1 MARRSAPRVDDRLAG
16 WPTAHTQ
23 ARVTIK
29 RSSCTSRWKIHLFLL
44 LPLDTALSYTAG
56 KSPFKA
62 TTMKSEAAR
71 ATSPTS
77 LSEATPGI
85 LDRCARPPSPAQAL
99 PASPPRLLCLLDSRR
114 LQTSKKALFW
124 VGLISYFPWL
134 RRKFPHLFSLRSA
147 TWTGA
152 GLACA
157 CGPMGTHR
165 LSVSLT
171 RCFGVPLQHR
181 MNDGLHLPRPP

>member
-71 ATSPTS
+71 VRRARHRSPKRPQVYST
-77 LSEATPGI
+77 G
-85 LDRCARPPSPAQAL
+85 ARDPQAL
-99 PASPPRLLCLLDSRR
+99 PKPCPHLIPDLLACLIQDDFKLQKRPFFGLD
-114 LQTSKKALFW
+114 LFRM
-124 VGLISYFPWL
+124 
-134 RRKFPHLFSLRSA
+134 RRKFPQSISSFLWSA

>member
-1 MARRSAPRVDDRLAG
+1 MNRSQYSG
-16 WPTAHTQ
+16 
-23 ARVTIK
+23 
-29 RSSCTSRWKIHLFLL
+29 TSRWDIHLFLL

-99 PASPPRLLCLLDSRR
+99 PASHTRLACLLDTNDFK
-114 LQTSKKALFW
+114 LQKKALFTT
-124 VGLISYFPWL
+124 LYFVVPNFPL
-134 RRKFPHLFSLRSA
+134 LSVVCNLDRR
-147 TWTGA
+147 WQ
-152 GLACA
+152 LACA

>member
-99 PASPPRLLCLLDSRR
+99 PASHRRLACLLDSRR
-114 LQTSKKALFW
+114 LQTSKKALFRTYF
-124 VGLISYFPWL
+124 VFSECRTFLIN
-134 RRKFPHLFSLRSA
+134 LFCWWSA

-152 GLACA
+152 GQLACA